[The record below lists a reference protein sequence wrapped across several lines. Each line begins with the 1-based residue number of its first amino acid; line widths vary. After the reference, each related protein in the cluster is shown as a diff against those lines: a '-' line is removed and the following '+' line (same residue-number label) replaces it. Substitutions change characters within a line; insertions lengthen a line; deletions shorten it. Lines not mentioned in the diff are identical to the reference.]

1 MARKRTRRGRHAE
14 PPSYERDF
22 NIKSQRLRD
31 IAARFERAHE
41 WVKDSIRRER
51 DLRTWQWRT
60 ARIERFIEI
69 QRCKREWI
77 NFWEIAEW
85 CSEESSVVP
94 NEDAREAA
102 YQKLERDLLEGDFE
116 DNGRSRVLYLHPYT
130 SKARMTRDWLTRLM
144 EVYDQS
150 TINSQYLAPCWIPRE
165 FFERWL
171 AKHRMQSSPQRFEPK
186 TPTGSA
192 TTHPVSQARQAVVPP
207 VIAEGVGRGASDP
220 ARKGR
225 FGPEPGTLRRYDA
238 ADRKL
243 FPELERIMVEKQ
255 KSRSTAALELA
266 EASRVKGHGTA
277 QSRAKRLAA
286 LHKRERSGTG
296 RKPK

>member
-1 MARKRTRRGRHAE
+1 MSKRSRRGQHIE
-14 PPSYERDF
+14 SPGYERDF
-22 NIKSQRLRD
+22 NIKSQRFKD
-31 IAARFERAHE
+31 IAARFEL
-41 WVKDSIRRER
+41 VKDSIRRER
-51 DLRTWQWRT
+51 DLRTWRWRT

-94 NEDAREAA
+94 NEVAREAA
-102 YQKLERDLLEGDFE
+102 YQKLQHDLLEGDFE
-116 DNGRSRVLYLHPYT
+116 ENSRSRVLYLHPST
-130 SKARMTRDWLTRLM
+130 SKVRMTRDWLTRLM
-144 EVYDQS
+144 ELYDQS

-171 AKHRMQSSPQRFEPK
+171 AKHRMQAHPQRFEPK
-186 TPTGSA
+186 SPTAFA
-192 TTHPVSQARQAVVPP
+192 TTHPVSQARKAVMPP
-207 VIAEGVGRGASDP
+207 VIAEGVGRGASDA

-243 FPELERIMVEKQ
+243 FPELERIMAEEK
-255 KSRSTAALELA
+255 KSRSAAALALA
-266 EASRVKGHGTA
+266 LADRIDGAGAPE
-277 QSRAKRLAA
+277 SRAKRLAA
-286 LHKRERSGTG
+286 LHKRERGGAQPRRRPTSG
-296 RKPK
+296 